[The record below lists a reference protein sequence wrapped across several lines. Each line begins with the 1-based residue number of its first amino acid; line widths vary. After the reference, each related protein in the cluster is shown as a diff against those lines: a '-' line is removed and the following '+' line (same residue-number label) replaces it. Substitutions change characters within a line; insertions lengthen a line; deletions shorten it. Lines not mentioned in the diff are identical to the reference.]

1 MPDLSLFD
9 LRGKKALVT
18 GGAVGIGRA
27 CATALATAGADVAVV
42 DIDGP
47 SAAATVA
54 ELEALGSHS
63 IHVACNVSDE
73 HQVATTIGTVVGAYG
88 RLDIAVNNAGIFV
101 PGLDELQ
108 SKDAWDRVIGVN
120 LTGVW
125 LCATAEA
132 RQMMAQS
139 PPGGKIINTASMAAK
154 IVSDA
159 NGSYAAAKAGVVHL
173 TRTLAA
179 SWGAYNINVNSFS
192 PSYVMTPLESGKTEA
207 QRQWIRETTPVGHVE
222 RPEDLHGPIIFLAS
236 AASDY
241 ITGHDLL
248 VDGGHTLNVW
258 LQPLKRAVPPRVSPH
273 EETIQMERD
282 LRVRAGR

>member
-1 MPDLSLFD
+1 MQP
-9 LRGKKALVT
+9 R
-18 GGAVGIGRA
+18 
-27 CATALATAGADVAVV
+27 
-42 DIDGP
+42 
-47 SAAATVA
+47 
-54 ELEALGSHS
+54 EE
-63 IHVACNVSDE
+63 
-73 HQVATTIGTVVGAYG
+73 
-88 RLDIAVNNAGIFV
+88 
-101 PGLDELQ
+101 
-108 SKDAWDRVIGVN
+108 WDRVIGVN

-132 RQMMAQS
+132 RQMMAQE
-139 PPGGKIINTASMAAK
+139 PVGGKIINTASMAAR

-192 PSYVMTPLESGKTEA
+192 PSYVMTPLESGKSPAER
-207 QRQWIRETTPVGHVE
+207 QRIRETTPVGHVE
-222 RPEDLHGPIIFLAS
+222 RPEDLQGPIIFLAS

-258 LQPLKRAVPPRVSPH
+258 LAPLERAVPPRIAPH
-273 EETIQMERD
+273 EETIQMLRD
-282 LRVRAGR
+282 LSNRTKN

>member
-1 MPDLSLFD
+1 MFD

-27 CATALATAGADVAVV
+27 CATALAKAGADVAIV
-42 DIDGP
+42 DIDSA

-54 ELEALGSHS
+54 ELEALGSRS
-63 IHVACNVSDE
+63 MHVACDVSDE
-73 HQVATTIGTVVGAYG
+73 KQVAAMVDAVVAAYG
-88 RLDIAVNNAGIFV
+88 RLDIAVNNAGIFI
-101 PGLDELQ
+101 PGRDERQ
-108 SKDAWDRVIGVN
+108 IKSEWDRVIGVN

-139 PPGGKIINTASMAAK
+139 PAGGKIINTASMAAK

-192 PSYVMTPLESGKTEA
+192 PSYVMTPLESGKSPEA
-207 QRQWIRETTPVGHVE
+207 RQWIRETTPVGYVE
-222 RPEDLHGPIIFLAS
+222 RPEDLQGPIIFLAS

-258 LQPLKRAVPPRVSPH
+258 LSPLERAVPPRVAPH

>member
-1 MPDLSLFD
+1 VLDLSLFD

-27 CATALATAGADVAVV
+27 CATALARAGADVAIV
-42 DIDGP
+42 DIDTA
-47 SAAATVA
+47 SAEATVA
-54 ELEALGSHS
+54 ELKELGSQS
-63 IHVACNVSDE
+63 IHVACDVSDE
-73 HQVATTIGTVVGAYG
+73 AQVAAMVGAVVAAYG
-88 RLDIAVNNAGIFV
+88 RLDIAVNNAGIFI
-101 PGLDELQ
+101 PGDDEAQ
-108 SKDAWDRVIGVN
+108 RKADWDRVIGVN

-139 PPGGKIINTASMAAK
+139 PAGGKIINTASMAAK

-192 PSYVMTPLESGKTEA
+192 PSYVMTPLESGKSDET
-207 QRQWIRETTPVGHVE
+207 RQWIRETTPVGHVE
-222 RPEDLHGPIIFLAS
+222 RPDDLQGPIIFLAS

-258 LQPLKRAVPPRVSPH
+258 LSPLKRAVPPRVAPD
-273 EETIQMERD
+273 EETIQMQRD